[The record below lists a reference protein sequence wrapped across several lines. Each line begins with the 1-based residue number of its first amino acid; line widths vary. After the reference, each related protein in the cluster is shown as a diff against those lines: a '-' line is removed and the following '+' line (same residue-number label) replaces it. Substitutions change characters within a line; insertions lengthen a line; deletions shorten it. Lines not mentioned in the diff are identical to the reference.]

1 MKFESPIYFL
11 KQHKNAGIYIKR
23 DDKIPFSFGGNKVR
37 IAAELIADMK
47 KRGFDSVISYG
58 SPGSNMNRAVAH
70 MAMQHGIPCTV
81 IIKKDADEEA
91 KIPLNERFVISS
103 GAKVMYCSGQ
113 NVRETVE
120 EAIALEKDAGRRPYY
135 IYGNSLGQ
143 GNRTALMMASFKEYG
158 EIMRWTRENAVLF
171 DHIFLAAGT
180 GATISGLTAGERT
193 EITVNGYS
201 PQMCPAIHGISVA
214 RTAQRER
221 EVILDNLY
229 SFNPAVMSPETDGFD
244 ICDSYLCGGYGLYDD
259 NIIECIGRMLF
270 EYALPLD
277 PTYTGKAFYGMEKE
291 IEKNN
296 YSGNCLFIHTGG
308 YPLFLD
314 MAESQPK

>member
-1 MKFESPIYFL
+1 M
-11 KQHKNAGIYIKR
+11 
-23 DDKIPFSFGGNKVR
+23 
-37 IAAELIADMK
+37 
-47 KRGFDSVISYG
+47 
-58 SPGSNMNRAVAH
+58 
-70 MAMQHGIPCTV
+70 
-81 IIKKDADEEA
+81 
-91 KIPLNERFVISS
+91 
-103 GAKVMYCSGQ
+103 
-113 NVRETVE
+113 
-120 EAIALEKDAGRRPYY
+120 
-135 IYGNSLGQ
+135 
-143 GNRTALMMASFKEYG
+143 
-158 EIMRWTRENAVLF
+158 
-171 DHIFLAAGT
+171 
-180 GATISGLTAGERT
+180 
-193 EITVNGYS
+193 
-201 PQMCPAIHGISVA
+201 A
-214 RTAQRER
+214 RTAERER